1 MKNLL
6 KLFTVVFCCF
16 AAISMASCIS
26 EGEDTSIDEYT
37 QKQYQTNMAGSYNG
51 KIRLYKQRNSNS
63 LNNNG
68 YLDVQYDSLDAGIY
82 VKSDSTITVSTYGDK
97 TLLNALDS
105 AIIVTESNK
114 TYEPLFDAIKNATEV
129 PTVSMMYY
137 IPGTNYIQGSQ
148 LGFLS
153 SISIEGKVNYKDK
166 EQYIYFFFQPAS
178 VGAATPS
185 TRALGFSHLLY
196 RVYVSETKKTPY
208 ELNSM
213 TYLGTDAVR
222 AIGLI
227 FKTSNFK

>member
-51 KIRLYKQRNSNS
+51 KITLHKQRNSNS
-63 LNNNG
+63 VS
-68 YLDVQYDSLDAGIY
+68 LDTIPYASLDAGIY

-185 TRALGFSHLLY
+185 TRALGFSHILY

-222 AIGLI
+222 PIGLI